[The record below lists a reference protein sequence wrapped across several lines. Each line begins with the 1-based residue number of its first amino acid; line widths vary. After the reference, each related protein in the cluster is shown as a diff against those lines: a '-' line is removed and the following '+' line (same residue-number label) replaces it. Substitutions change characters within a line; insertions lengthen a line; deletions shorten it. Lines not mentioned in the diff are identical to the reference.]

1 MTEDGGRHA
10 AGSGADDAPARRPHD
25 APARR
30 PHDAPVGRPQ
40 DSLDDA
46 VFVRPD
52 DVAGGFAPHPLEQP
66 YVAPPL
72 TVSPAERAVFGRPS
86 TAEASAAFAAPA
98 NERLSP
104 RHSLPGPV
112 PRVFADTFGATSDAR
127 DGFAPEPGTRLRPT
141 GPLPESP
148 WWKSDAALDPWRD
161 PSAPFWL
168 GRGAVFTSG
177 APAQLDADQDTEAGD
192 EPPVD
197 ETGDEDLDA
206 TGNVGRVRFGL
217 STLMT
222 VLVVA
227 IVAGAIGGLAGWFLT
242 NSTEDALHRP
252 NVKIAQA
259 DTPTK
264 RPAGSAA
271 AIAKKVGPAVV
282 SIAVT
287 TPDQFSIGSGVV
299 IDSDG
304 DVLTNNHVVS
314 AAAQTGSKA
323 TIIVTFSNESKAKA
337 SIVGRDPASDLAVI
351 KVPNSDLTVATL
363 GKSSALAV
371 GDPVV
376 AIGSPLGLQ
385 GTVTAGIVS
394 ALNRPVHVT
403 GDDGTSGAYL
413 NAIQTDAAINPG
425 NSGGALVNSSNAVIG
440 INSAAS
446 LGSTGPGGGT
456 AISGIGYAIPIDYA
470 RQVALELIH
479 TGKVEHASL
488 GVQGRTVIAPDPA
501 AAVGGY
507 LVQVSPGGPAA
518 KAGLRAGDTIVAADG
533 QPIQSFDQLIVIVQQ
548 HRPGDHIAVT
558 YYRKGTSKTSTAKVT
573 LGKG

>member
-10 AGSGADDAPARRPHD
+10 AGQAADAA
-25 APARR
+25 AA
-30 PHDAPVGRPQ
+30 A
-40 DSLDDA
+40 S
-46 VFVRPD
+46 VRPD
-52 DVAGGFAPHPLEQP
+52 DATFERPSGVDAGFAPRAVEQL
-66 YVAPPL
+66 YVAPPP
-72 TVSPAERAVFGRPS
+72 TVSPAERALFARP
-86 TAEASAAFAAPA
+86 TAIEASAAFAAPA
-98 NERLSP
+98 NERLLPKHTQNSP
-104 RHSLPGPV
+104 LP
-112 PRVFADTFGATSDAR
+112 RAFHDAFGATPDAR
-127 DGFAPEPGTRLRPT
+127 DGFAPAPGTRLRPAGT
-141 GPLPESP
+141 PPESP
-148 WWKSDAALDPWRD
+148 WWKSDAVHDPWRD
-161 PSAPFWL
+161 PSSPFWL
-168 GRGAVFTSG
+168 GRGAVFSSG
-177 APAQLDADQDTEAGD
+177 TPAQLDADQDIESGD
-192 EPPVD
+192 EPMLD
-197 ETGDEDLDA
+197 EADDEDLDPPD
-206 TGNVGRVRFGL
+206 NVRRVRFGL

-227 IVAGAIGGLAGWFLT
+227 IIAGAVGGLAGWFLT

-264 RPAGSAA
+264 RPAGSVA

-314 AAAQTGSKA
+314 AATQSGSKA
-323 TIIVTFSNESKAKA
+323 TIIVTFSNESRAKA
-337 SIVGRDPASDLAVI
+337 TIVGRDPASDLAVV
-351 KVPNSDLTVATL
+351 KVPNTDITVATL
-363 GKSSALAV
+363 GKSSSLAV

-403 GDDGTSGAYL
+403 ADDGTSGAYL

-425 NSGGALVNSSNAVIG
+425 NSGGALVNGSSAVIG

-446 LGSTGPGGGT
+446 LGSTGPGGGA
-456 AISGIGYAIPIDYA
+456 AITGIGYAIPIDYA

-488 GVQGRTVIAPDPA
+488 GAQGRTVIAPDPA
-501 AAVGGY
+501 AAVGAY
-507 LVQVSPGGPAA
+507 LVQISPGGPAA
-518 KAGLRAGDTIVAADG
+518 RAGLQAGDTIVIADG
-533 QPIQSFDQLIVIVQQ
+533 QAIESFDQLTVIVQQ
-548 HRPGDHIAVT
+548 HKPGDRIGVT
-558 YYRKGTSKTSTAKVT
+558 YYRKGTSKTSAAWVT